1 MTDKKCIMVVENFK
15 EDLRTLTDMIEKNT
29 ELSVVSAPDADI
41 AEQMFEVEMFKTKKY
56 STPEIIIIDVIL
68 PGHDGFELASS
79 LAKRKESQNIPV
91 LFIVASTDI
100 QNKKRIFQ
108 FGGKDYIE
116 KPFVMKIMKNCF

>member
-108 FGGKDYIE
+108 FGGKD
-116 KPFVMKIMKNCF
+116 